1 MTQLITSAH
10 DSEWHRG
17 SGRHL
22 TGSEWHR
29 GSGCH
34 LTGSEWH

>member
-1 MTQLITSAH
+1 MTQLITAAH
-10 DSEWHRG
+10 GSEWHRG